1 MKCVGQDFPIQ
12 GTWIQSLVW
21 EDSMCHGATKP
32 MMLCSRAR
40 EPQLLKPALPEA
52 YAPQQENPLW

>member
-21 EDSMCHGATKP
+21 EDSMCRGATDP
-32 MMLCSRAR
+32 CTTTPEPAHPRAR
-40 EPQLLKPALPEA
+40 
-52 YAPQQENPLW
+52 AP